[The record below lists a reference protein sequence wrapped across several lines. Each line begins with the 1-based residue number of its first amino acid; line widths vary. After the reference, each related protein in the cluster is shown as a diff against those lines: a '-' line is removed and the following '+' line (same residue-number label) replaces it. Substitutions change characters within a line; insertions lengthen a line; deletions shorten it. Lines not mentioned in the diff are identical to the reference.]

1 MKKLVATLVLAVTAV
16 SMIAEA
22 TARPMGGKRSIGR
35 QSQPVRQ
42 MQAPAPAPTPGV
54 QPQRAPAPA
63 AVPAAGA
70 AGAAAAARTTQR
82 SGMWKGI
89 LGGALLGLGLG
100 ALLSHFGIGGA
111 LASAISTILM
121 IGLLVLAVLFV
132 VRMFRRKD
140 TPANPA
146 FGNNYANPVPAGAAG
161 GAMGGAAAVATPE
174 IGSGLRQPAAFQGA
188 QDFGSGA
195 QSGGVSLGKPG
206 SAPGAHQ
213 QWGVPADF
221 DQEAFLR
228 HAKASFI
235 RMQAAWDR
243 GDTNDLREF
252 TSPEVFAELK
262 MQIQERGGAAD
273 FTDVVTIDGQ
283 LLGIETTATD
293 YLASVQ
299 FNGMIRTAPNAPAE
313 PFVEV
318 WNMSKPLSGQGGW
331 VLAGIQQV
339 A

>member
-1 MKKLVATLVLAVTAV
+1 MKKFVATMVLAITAV

-35 QSQPVRQ
+35 QSQAVKQ
-42 MQAPAPAPTPGV
+42 MQAPAPAPTPGF
-54 QPQRAPAPA
+54 QQQRAPS

-70 AGAAAAARTTQR
+70 AGAAAAAQAKRP
-82 SGMWKGI
+82 GMWKGI

-111 LASAISTILM
+111 LASAISMILM
-121 IGLLVLAVLFV
+121 VGLLALAVLFI

-146 FGNNYANPVPAGAAG
+146 FGGYANPVPAGASPHASAG
-161 GAMGGAAAVATPE
+161 GVATPE
-174 IGSGLRQPAAFQGA
+174 IGSGLRQPAAFQG
-188 QDFGSGA
+188 
-195 QSGGVSLGKPG
+195 QSGVSLGKAG
-206 SAPGAHQ
+206 SAAPAMHN
-213 QWGVPADF
+213 QWGVPGDF
-221 DQEAFLR
+221 DQDAFLR

-262 MQIQERGGAAD
+262 MQIQERNGATD

>member
-1 MKKLVATLVLAVTAV
+1 MKKFVATMVLAITAV
-16 SMIAEA
+16 SMVAEA
-22 TARPMGGKRSIGR
+22 TARPMGGKRSLGR
-35 QSQPVRQ
+35 QSQPVKQ
-42 MQAPAPAPTPGV
+42 MQAPAPAPAPTPGL
-54 QPQRAPAPA
+54 QQQRAPA
-63 AVPAAGA
+63 AVPATAGA
-70 AGAAAAARTTQR
+70 AGAAAAQAKRP
-82 SGMWKGI
+82 SMWKGI

-100 ALLSHFGIGGA
+100 ALLSHLGIGGA
-111 LASAISTILM
+111 LASAISAILM
-121 IGLLVLAVLFV
+121 IGLLALAVLFI

-146 FGNNYANPVPAGAAG
+146 FGGYTNPVPAGASPNPAAG
-161 GAMGGAAAVATPE
+161 SVATPE
-174 IGSGLRQPAAFQGA
+174 IGSGLRQPMGFQG
-188 QDFGSGA
+188 Q
-195 QSGGVSLGKPG
+195 QSGQFGGVNLGKPG
-206 SAPGAHQ
+206 AAPAAHQ

-221 DQEAFLR
+221 DQEVFLR

-252 TSPEVFAELK
+252 TTPEVFAELK
-262 MQIQERGGAAD
+262 MQIQERSGAD
-273 FTDVVTIDGQ
+273 FTDVVSIEGQ

-299 FNGMIRTAPNAPAE
+299 FNGMIRTAQNAPAE

>member
-1 MKKLVATLVLAVTAV
+1 MKKFVATMVLAITAV

-22 TARPMGGKRSIGR
+22 TARPMGGKRSFGR
-35 QSQPVRQ
+35 QSQAVRQ
-42 MQAPAPAPTPGV
+42 MPAPAPAPTPGF
-54 QPQRAPAPA
+54 QQQRAPS
-63 AVPAAGA
+63 AVPATAGA
-70 AGAAAAARTTQR
+70 AGAATAARTTQR

-111 LASAISTILM
+111 LASAISAILM

-146 FGNNYANPVPAGAAG
+146 FGGGYTNPVPAGASPNSYAG
-161 GAMGGAAAVATPE
+161 NGSVATPE
-174 IGSGLRQPAAFQGA
+174 IGSGLRQPAGFQNSG
-188 QDFGSGA
+188 FGS
-195 QSGGVSLGKPG
+195 SGVSLGKPG
-206 SAPGAHQ
+206 ADAPLMHN
-213 QWGVPADF
+213 QWGVPSDF

-262 MQIQERGGAAD
+262 MQIQERGGATD
-273 FTDVVTIDGQ
+273 FTDVVSIEGQ

-299 FNGMIRTAPNAPAE
+299 FNGMIRSAQNAPAE

-318 WNMSKPLSGQGGW
+318 WNMSKPISGQGGW

>member
-1 MKKLVATLVLAVTAV
+1 MKKFMATMVLAITAV

-35 QSQPVRQ
+35 QSQAVRQ
-42 MQAPAPAPTPGV
+42 MPAPAPAPAPGFQQR
-54 QPQRAPAPA
+54 QPS
-63 AVPAAGA
+63 AVPATAGA

-111 LASAISTILM
+111 LASAISMILM
-121 IGLLVLAVLFV
+121 IGLLALAVLFV

-146 FGNNYANPVPAGAAG
+146 FGGGYANPVPAGAGPKGYAG
-161 GAMGGAAAVATPE
+161 NGAVATPE
-174 IGSGLRQPAAFQGA
+174 IGSGLRQPVGFQQNNG
-188 QDFGSGA
+188 FS
-195 QSGGVSLGKPG
+195 GVSLDKRGA
-206 SAPGAHQ
+206 APVMHN
-213 QWGVPADF
+213 QWGVPGDF
-221 DQEAFLR
+221 DQDAFLR

-262 MQIQERGGAAD
+262 MQIQERNGATD

-318 WNMSKPLSGQGGW
+318 WNMSKPLSGNGGW
-331 VLAGIQQV
+331 VLAGIQQL

>member
-1 MKKLVATLVLAVTAV
+1 MKKFVASMVLAITAV

-35 QSQPVRQ
+35 QSQPVKQ
-42 MQAPAPAPTPGV
+42 MQAPAPAPTPGM
-54 QPQRAPAPA
+54 QPQRAPAAAPA
-63 AVPAAGA
+63 AAGA
-70 AGAAAAARTTQR
+70 AGAAAAAQ
-82 SGMWKGI
+82 
-89 LGGALLGLGLG
+89 AEAQQG

-111 LASAISTILM
+111 LASAISAILM
-121 IGLLVLAVLFV
+121 IGLLALAVLFI

-146 FGNNYANPVPAGAAG
+146 FGGGYTNPVPAGASPNPAAG
-161 GAMGGAAAVATPE
+161 AVATPE
-174 IGSGLRQPAAFQGA
+174 IGSGLRQPAGFQSQNG
-188 QDFGSGA
+188 FS
-195 QSGGVSLGKPG
+195 GVSLGKPG
-206 SAPGAHQ
+206 AAAPAAHQ

-221 DQEAFLR
+221 DQDAFLR

-262 MQIQERGGAAD
+262 MQIQERNGATD

-318 WNMSKPLSGQGGW
+318 WNMSKPLSGPGGW